1 MADVRIVISDDLL
14 QMEAWEPQ
22 PAGFP
27 GKPHREKY
35 ELQQAGDVSWLVAW
49 MDDRPCGSV
58 TITWPE
64 SSGEHT
70 EQGRSLGCA
79 EIGGL
84 GVDEE
89 LRGQGIGRA
98 LMEAAEELARKRGV
112 LLLGLEVTATN
123 PNQDAARALYSK
135 LAYEDAGF
143 GEFISGYTYWD
154 PDGDPHREEELHR
167 YLVKRL

>member
-14 QMEAWEPQ
+14 QMEAWQPQ

-27 GKPHREKY
+27 AKPHREKY

-84 GVDEE
+84 GVENLISHRVRVRPLVAVPNV
-89 LRGQGIGRA
+89 LRPH
-98 LMEAAEELARKRGV
+98 LVTE
-112 LLLGLEVTATN
+112 LEVHN
-123 PNQDAARALYSK
+123 IDR
-135 LAYEDAGF
+135 
-143 GEFISGYTYWD
+143 
-154 PDGDPHREEELHR
+154 
-167 YLVKRL
+167 

>member
-1 MADVRIVISDDLL
+1 MGGFFIWLDL
-14 QMEAWEPQ
+14 A
-22 PAGFP
+22 
-27 GKPHREKY
+27 
-35 ELQQAGDVSWLVAW
+35 
-49 MDDRPCGSV
+49 
-58 TITWPE
+58 PE
-64 SSGEHT
+64 
-70 EQGRSLGCA
+70 
-79 EIGGL
+79 
-84 GVDEE
+84 VDSQ
-89 LRGQGIGRA
+89 R